1 MPERRQPRMANCS
14 GRRIFPSRAAR
25 LLAAILVMFLA
36 GVESSFS
43 NQFRIEIHGGL
54 SIPNIRGGNTIQSQ
68 GYTLRL
74 GPFFGISGEW
84 MLTNRFSLCGEVNYA
99 SQGGKRNGMQPI
111 TPDQLGG
118 LPLPPD
124 LTLYANFHNET
135 IIDYLE
141 IPLMAK
147 FKWGRTWR
155 VICQHRQCIGFRVR
169 AKTVTSGMSSLYIDP
184 SGIPLIIPPAN
195 EPLPPVSFDATTDVK
210 SEIHPINVGITGGV
224 RSRGA
229 GRTWRY
235 RPERPLF
242 RRPDQHPEKQEVNGK
257 NNTGAAIVFVGYVY
271 TFGNRKQV
279 GL

>member
-1 MPERRQPRMANCS
+1 MPERREPKIENCS
-14 GRRIFPSRAAR
+14 GRGVFPGRAAR
-25 LLAAILVMFLA
+25 LLATLLVMFLA

-43 NQFRIEIHGGL
+43 YQFRIEIHGGL

-68 GYTLRL
+68 DYTSRL

-84 MLTNRFSLCGEVNYA
+84 MLTNRFSLCGEVNYV

-111 TPDQLGG
+111 TPDQVGG

-135 IIDYLE
+135 IIDYVE

-147 FKWGRTWR
+147 FNWGRTWR
-155 VICQHRQCIGFRVR
+155 VVAGAGPSIGFRVR
-169 AKTVTSGMSSLYIDP
+169 AKTVTSGMSSLYIDS
-184 SGIPLIIPPAN
+184 SGTPLIIPPAN

-210 SEIHPINVGITGGV
+210 SEIHPINVGFTGGV
-224 RSRGA
+224 GLEAPFGPGDIVLSARFSVGL
-229 GRTWRY
+229 TNIQKN
-235 RPERPLF
+235 P
-242 RRPDQHPEKQEVNGK
+242 EVNGK

-271 TFGNRKQV
+271 TF
-279 GL
+279 

>member
-1 MPERRQPRMANCS
+1 MPERREPKIANCC
-14 GRRIFPSRAAR
+14 GRRVFPSRAAR
-25 LLAAILVMFLA
+25 LLATILVIFLA

-68 GYTLRL
+68 GYTSRL
-74 GPFFGISGEW
+74 GPFFGISGEC
-84 MLTNRFSLCGEVNYA
+84 MLTNRFSLCGEVNYV

-111 TPDQLGG
+111 TPDQVGG

-135 IIDYLE
+135 IIDYVE

-147 FKWGRTWR
+147 FNWGRTWR
-155 VICQHRQCIGFRVR
+155 VFAGAGPYIGFRVR
-169 AKTVTSGMSSLYIDP
+169 AKTVTSGMSSLYLDS
-184 SGIPLIIPPAN
+184 SGTPLIIPPAN

-210 SEIHPINVGITGGV
+210 SEIHPINVGISGGV
-224 RSRGA
+224 GLEAPFGPGDIVLSARFSVGL
-229 GRTWRY
+229 TNIQKN
-235 RPERPLF
+235 P
-242 RRPDQHPEKQEVNGK
+242 EVNGK

-271 TFGNRKQV
+271 TF
-279 GL
+279 